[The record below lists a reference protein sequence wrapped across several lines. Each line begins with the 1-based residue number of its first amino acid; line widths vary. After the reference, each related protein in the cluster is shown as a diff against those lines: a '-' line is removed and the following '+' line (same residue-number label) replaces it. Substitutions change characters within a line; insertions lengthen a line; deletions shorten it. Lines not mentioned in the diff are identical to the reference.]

1 MATPSPASKLN
12 CTQCGGELHPD
23 EGQIFVTCPYCSATV
38 YLDKTQVVF
47 HWSVAPT
54 LSAEQAAAALAR
66 WMSGSQTVKDLDQ
79 KSRVTGQSFTY
90 FPLWYFQVRQASGQ
104 EVVLLQP
111 GAATSVTELKNLQ
124 LPAGDLQPYNPALE
138 AQSSEPTVPL
148 PAARDWALQNRAD
161 TAVQTAA
168 LVHVPIYIFK
178 YVFQNQTYTA
188 VVEAATGRVLANL
201 FPSKPEAPYLLAAG
215 LTAGVYL
222 CLAALALTDS
232 SMTGLAFIV
241 GLIAAPILF
250 AFAVWVAN
258 KV

>member
-111 GAATSVTELKNLQ
+111 GAATSVTELKICSSRR
-124 LPAGDLQPYNPALE
+124 ATAAHDPALG
-138 AQSSEPTVPL
+138 AVQRAHRA
-148 PAARDWALQNRAD
+148 AARCARFALQ
-161 TAVQTAA
+161 TAPIRLFKRGTGACA
-168 LVHVPIYIFK
+168 IYIFK
-178 YVFQNQTYTA
+178 YVSKSTYTA
-188 VVEAATGRVLANL
+188 VAEAAPASAGET
-201 FPSKPEAPYLLAAG
+201 FSIKPEAPYLLAG
-215 LTAGVYL
+215 LTAGT
-222 CLAALALTDS
+222 CA
-232 SMTGLAFIV
+232 
-241 GLIAAPILF
+241 
-250 AFAVWVAN
+250 WRRWH
-258 KV
+258 

>member
-1 MATPSPASKLN
+1 M
-12 CTQCGGELHPD
+12 
-23 EGQIFVTCPYCSATV
+23 
-38 YLDKTQVVF
+38 
-47 HWSVAPT
+47 APT

-79 KSRVTGQSFTY
+79 KSRITGQSFTY
-90 FPLWYFQVRQASGQ
+90 FPLWYFMVRQSNGQ
-104 EVVLLQP
+104 ETVQLQP

-148 PAARDWALQNRAD
+148 PTARDWAIQNRAD
-161 TAVQTAA
+161 ATIQTAA
-168 LVHVPIYIFK
+168 LVHVPIYVFK
-178 YVFQNQTYTA
+178 YIFQNQTYTA

-201 FPSKPEAPYLLAAG
+201 YPSKPEAPYLVAAG
-215 LTAGVYL
+215 STAGVYL
-222 CLAALALTDS
+222 CLAALALTS
-232 SMTGLAFIV
+232 GEMAGLSLVI